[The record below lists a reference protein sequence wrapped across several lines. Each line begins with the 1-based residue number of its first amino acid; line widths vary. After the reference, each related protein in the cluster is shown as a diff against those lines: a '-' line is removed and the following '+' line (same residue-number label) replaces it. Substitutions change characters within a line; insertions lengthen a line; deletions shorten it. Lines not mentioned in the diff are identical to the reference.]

1 MSTKIYYK
9 SEVMNVINKAFVSVT
24 LGITDSTSNNYGEKL
39 AALEGMQ
46 RFLMEIDEQ
55 LKEED

>member
-1 MSTKIYYK
+1 MSKKVYYK

-39 AALEGMQ
+39 AALDGML
-46 RFLMEIDEQ
+46 RFIMEIDEQ